1 MQIRSLSLT
10 MALARRPLRE
20 AVEPQEFDK
29 TGAPGLTSTWFSTL
43 ARQRGWHVCDGLDG
57 GVHAWCDGIQHT
69 VCSAQWTQRALNGAH

>member
-29 TGAPGLTSTWFSTL
+29 TGAPGLTRTWFSTL
-43 ARQRGWHVCDGLDG
+43 AVANEASTCVMASMSDWTDG
-57 GVHAWCDGIQHT
+57 AMK
-69 VCSAQWTQRALNGAH
+69 R